1 LPRTCTICE
10 HDLGHQIN
18 VDLVQPQRNY
28 RRIAAQY
35 DISDTALRRHAHDHL
50 PKLLVESSRA
60 VEVAR
65 ADDLLGN
72 IEAMTGRLEAFID
85 SAEAARDG
93 EEFRANV
100 AEWRKL
106 IELLARIAG
115 QLQEAGQINI
125 YLNPQWVQLEQTIV
139 QALAPYPDAR
149 RAVVGAIKEVEGNG
163 RS

>member
-1 LPRTCTICE
+1 MGRTCTICSHDE
-10 HDLGHQIN
+10 HHSIN
-18 VDLVQPQRNY
+18 VDLVQRTPYRAIAVQYGVSKGALQRH
-28 RRIAAQY
+28 
-35 DISDTALRRHAHDHL
+35 SHEHL
-50 PKLLVESSRA
+50 PKLLVESTRA

-72 IEAMTGRLEAFID
+72 IEDMIGRLEAFID

-115 QLQEAGQINI
+115 KLQESGQINI

-139 QALAPYPDAR
+139 HALAPYPDAR